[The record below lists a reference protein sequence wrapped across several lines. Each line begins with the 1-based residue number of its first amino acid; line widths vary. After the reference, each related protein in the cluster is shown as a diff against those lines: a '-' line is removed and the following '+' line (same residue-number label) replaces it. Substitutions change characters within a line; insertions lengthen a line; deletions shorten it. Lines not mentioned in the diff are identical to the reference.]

1 MYQNPVPTVDAII
14 YEDGSIVLIRR
25 GQEPFKGK
33 WALPG
38 GFVEYGETV
47 EQAAIREMKEE
58 TNLDV
63 MLIGLLGVYS
73 APDRDPRKHT
83 ISTVFV
89 AEPIQGELR
98 EGDDASEAAW
108 FSLET
113 LDLSSLAFDH
123 SQIVRDMIA
132 RTEDH
137 GTFWSIKQ
145 RD

>member
-1 MYQNPVPTVDAII
+1 MYKNPVPTVDAII
-14 YEDGSIVLIRR
+14 YDSGNIVLIRR

-58 TNLDV
+58 TYLDV
-63 MLIGLLGVYS
+63 RLIELLGVYS

-89 AEPIQGELR
+89 AQPTKGELKG
-98 EGDDASEAAW
+98 GDDASEAAW

-132 RTEDH
+132 WTEHH
-137 GTFWSIKQ
+137 GTFWSTKQ
-145 RD
+145 GN